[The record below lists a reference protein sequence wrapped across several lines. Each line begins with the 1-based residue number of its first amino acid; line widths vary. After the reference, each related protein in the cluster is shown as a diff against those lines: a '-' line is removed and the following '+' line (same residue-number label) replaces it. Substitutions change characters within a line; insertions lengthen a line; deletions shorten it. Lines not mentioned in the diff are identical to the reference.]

1 VSTEL
6 EQQKQ
11 GQDRSSGLGRA
22 PCYGWHMKPAPCAL
36 TAAILLL
43 TLAGCAAD
51 TRNYPSLARRAVERG
66 SAAAPAP
73 APPAPTPQP
82 PSADRIAR
90 LAALVEQAR
99 IAHGRFEAKQAQ
111 AGQTVSA
118 GTSAARGS
126 ESWAVASIA
135 LAELESARSAAMIA
149 LADLD
154 QLYAA
159 ARIEGSDATAIAVA
173 RDRVIG
179 WIGEEDRVLA
189 AMRGRLGG

>member
-22 PCYGWHMKPAPCAL
+22 PCYGWRMKPATCAL
-36 TAAILLL
+36 TAAALLL
-43 TLAGCAAD
+43 ILAGCAAD

-82 PSADRIAR
+82 PSLELTAR

-99 IAHGRFEAKQAQ
+99 IAHGRFESKQGL
-111 AGQTVSA
+111 AGQTVAA
-118 GTSAARGS
+118 GSGAARGS

-159 ARIEGSDATAIAVA
+159 ARIEGSNSAAIAEA
-173 RDRVIG
+173 RNQVIG